1 MRRRSGECARR
12 SARQAAHLGRL
23 GHPSRWPPPGR
34 FPLRGRLT
42 LRLLLQTWSARC
54 PQPPPA
60 AAPRSCPVSVAQP
73 DGLCLPFQTSWGDV
87 HGERGRGP
95 RRLRRRGPEGSAWCA
110 GPATPRGR
118 SRAGCPRRLPGAAA
132 GGRRA
137 PLPGTATGVG
147 AGLLGRMPGARLTVR
162 SHQVASRVQR
172 TSCRAKAQ
180 APLFLMNFQ
189 IAATTIPF
197 DPAGAGTPAIPNQGA
212 HARTHI
218 VPLVPGQSTWKSA
231 LLLTRARAPRFLLS
245 GSFSLSGLES
255 GRTSG
260 PTSAP
265 TRGYEKPSGTRTPR
279 RRQRDYPSSSSSAG
293 AQDGVWEGTHD
304 GDEAASS
311 PPSEPAGALSPG
323 RPPRSLQRFPQPRL
337 GVLPA
342 CRPAPRRDASADLT
356 PASCSSVAV
365 RPPVPLVVLRC
376 LIS

>member
-147 AGLLGRMPGARLTVR
+147 AGTNAGRPSDGTFTPGRVTRTTNLMQSEGAGPVIPDEFPNRSDDNSLRPGRGRNTSDSQSGCARQDPHRSPRPWAEHVEIRTAPHEGKSPAFLTFRFFFSLGFGKWQNLRSHVGPDSRLRKAVRNPDSPKTAARLSVVVVLCRCPGRCLGR
-162 SHQVASRVQR
+162 
-172 TSCRAKAQ
+172 
-180 APLFLMNFQ
+180 
-189 IAATTIPF
+189 
-197 DPAGAGTPAIPNQGA
+197 DP
-212 HARTHI
+212 
-218 VPLVPGQSTWKSA
+218 
-231 LLLTRARAPRFLLS
+231 
-245 GSFSLSGLES
+245 
-255 GRTSG
+255 
-260 PTSAP
+260 
-265 TRGYEKPSGTRTPR
+265 
-279 RRQRDYPSSSSSAG
+279 
-293 AQDGVWEGTHD
+293 
-304 GDEAASS
+304 
-311 PPSEPAGALSPG
+311 
-323 RPPRSLQRFPQPRL
+323 
-337 GVLPA
+337 
-342 CRPAPRRDASADLT
+342 
-356 PASCSSVAV
+356 
-365 RPPVPLVVLRC
+365 
-376 LIS
+376 